1 MADPLPAHPLA
12 HPDTARLARRDA
24 QAALAEDVGTGDLLA
39 ELVPH
44 EDPARAR
51 LMTREAC
58 VLAGRPWADAALAAC
73 CGELE
78 WECSWLGEDGE
89 QFEAGALLAAI
100 TAPATALLAAERTM
114 LNFLQLLSG
123 TATAARAIATA
134 AGETPVYDSRK
145 TIPGLRGAQRYATR
159 IGGMHNNRY
168 GLFDAAIIKE
178 NHIMA
183 AGSAAKALEKA
194 LVWVEPEQ
202 LQIEVESLAQLKE
215 AVGAG
220 AKRVMLDNWK
230 AEDVKKAVEAAGK
243 EVELE
248 ATGAIDAANA
258 AEYAATGVQR
268 LSSSAATKAARAID
282 MSMVFEG

>member
-1 MADPLPAHPLA
+1 MADGLPAHPLA

-39 ELVPH
+39 KVAGPEAPV
-44 EDPARAR
+44 RAR
-51 LMTREAC
+51 LVTREAC
-58 VLAGRPWADAALAAC
+58 VLAGRPWAEAALAAC

-78 WECSWLGEDGE
+78 AECSWLGEDGE
-89 QFEAGALLAAI
+89 EFEAGALLAAL
-100 TAPATALLAAERTM
+100 TAPAAALLAAERTM

-123 TATAARAIATA
+123 TATAARAVAKA
-134 AGETPVYDSRK
+134 AGDTPVYDSRK
-145 TIPGLRGAQRYATR
+145 TIPGLRGAQRYAAR
-159 IGGMHNNRY
+159 IGGMRNNRF

-178 NHIMA
+178 NHIAA
-183 AGSAAKALEKA
+183 AGSAAKALERA
-194 LVWVEPEQ
+194 FVWVEPEQ

-215 AVGAG
+215 AVEAG
-220 AKRVMLDNWK
+220 ATRVMLDNWTV
-230 AEDVKKAVEAAGK
+230 ADVKKAVEAAGK

-258 AEYAATGVQR
+258 ADYAATGVRR